1 MSKEERIAIQNVV
14 GGRQPK
20 LIQLQPEESEDE
32 VDDDEGEVV
41 EELGELGGVTMKLLE
56 PETTLTESPTRADT
70 KTPPREK
77 KCQDCGFT
85 CRLQIQMNR
94 HKNLCVKKEGS
105 SARKASPGS
114 KWKLKVKER
123 KKSDEGSFSKR
134 KRSFQE
140 EDNGKKSKKSPYVSP
155 GKGKPCPE
163 CNKEFRNQA
172 VLDRHFEDL
181 HQPGEFPCPG
191 DEKLCGKVFTS
202 RNKMSS
208 HYSRNCNPNNPVML
222 VQGNVLQ
229 PPDKSVQMLS
239 SRFQG
244 RLMKRNARLNT
255 PKSVANPVV
264 VDMETDVIFKL
275 LCRLCVDL
283 KLKIH
288 LSSHKKKKKKKK
300 CYNDGGYAYK
310 NANGSDYFNT
320 GKGHGFYKSGPEGSH
335 SSGGEKYSTHYNYNK
350 GYSVTKFK

>member
-20 LIQLQPEESEDE
+20 LIHLAPEESDE
-32 VDDDEGEVV
+32 EADEPEVV
-41 EELGELGGVTMKLLE
+41 EEEEEEGEKLVSIKLLE
-56 PETTLTESPTRADT
+56 PETTLDESPSRPTTT

-77 KCQDCGFT
+77 KCANCGFT

-94 HKNLCVKKEGS
+94 HKNLCVKKES
-105 SARKASPGS
+105 SFARKASPGS

-140 EDNGKKSKKSPYVSP
+140 EVSGKKSKKSPYVSP
-155 GKGKPCPE
+155 GKGKPCPD

-191 DEKLCGKVFTS
+191 DESICGKVFTS

-208 HYSRNCNPNNPVML
+208 HYSRNCNPNNPAGA
-222 VQGNVLQ
+222 QAI
-229 PPDKSVQMLS
+229 
-239 SRFQG
+239 
-244 RLMKRNARLNT
+244 ARRRASL
-255 PKSVANPVV
+255 
-264 VDMETDVIFKL
+264 
-275 LCRLCVDL
+275 
-283 KLKIH
+283 
-288 LSSHKKKKKKKK
+288 
-300 CYNDGGYAYK
+300 
-310 NANGSDYFNT
+310 GS
-320 GKGHGFYKSGPEGSH
+320 K
-335 SSGGEKYSTHYNYNK
+335 
-350 GYSVTKFK
+350 

>member
-1 MSKEERIAIQNVV
+1 MPGFTTAVSCFLCKAQVPYKSEDKSKLVAHLKKEHGANQGMDYLMAGCTMSKEERIAIQNVV

-20 LIQLQPEESEDE
+20 LIQLQPEESEEE

-41 EELGELGGVTMKLLE
+41 EEERELGGVTMKLLE

-123 KKSDEGSFSKR
+123 KKSDEGSYSKR

-140 EDNGKKSKKSPYVSP
+140 DDSGKKSKKSPYVSP
-155 GKGKPCPE
+155 GKGKACPE

-172 VLDRHFEDL
+172 VLDRHFEDI

-191 DEKLCGKVFTS
+191 DESICGKVFTS

-208 HYSRNCNPNNPVML
+208 HYSRNCNPNNPAGA
-222 VQGNVLQ
+222 QAI
-229 PPDKSVQMLS
+229 
-239 SRFQG
+239 
-244 RLMKRNARLNT
+244 ARRRASL
-255 PKSVANPVV
+255 
-264 VDMETDVIFKL
+264 
-275 LCRLCVDL
+275 
-283 KLKIH
+283 
-288 LSSHKKKKKKKK
+288 
-300 CYNDGGYAYK
+300 
-310 NANGSDYFNT
+310 GS
-320 GKGHGFYKSGPEGSH
+320 K
-335 SSGGEKYSTHYNYNK
+335 
-350 GYSVTKFK
+350 